1 MTDIKQPVQG
11 KPNTYYVPYPVLALC
26 TDEGSICCSAG
37 GGGAAAS
44 KEVPNNVH
52 AHKYDA
58 STKAFSTI
66 AALNTEK
73 ELVTTLSYVASA
85 GVWLGSVRCSCRVLV
100 LDEEENKF
108 TTVGEWETEKEGKD
122 SCQNFAKSNSS
133 GELVAT
139 GGTDDML
146 KVWKV
151 NLDGGALNPS
161 LVCECRQ
168 ESEVLDA
175 AFNAD
180 SKLVASTGRDKMCRI
195 FDAQTG
201 QAKQTIKYANPK
213 NPSDV
218 LMARCVQ
225 FWTDPQGQER
235 LFVGA
240 SGARGPA
247 MLGVFTT
254 EGQVVYQLEVDVK
267 PLSSMCI
274 DSAGQ
279 RVALGITTGSK
290 KVYALPTFSMIGKVE
305 GCHDMPASNVGFM
318 GETTVVSG
326 AGDYSINVIEL
337 KGSSGA
343 SNLLCILV
351 ALIMVAAIVFMV
363 FRLGSA
369 AAELPDNAEL

>member
-1 MTDIKQPVQG
+1 MGDIKQPVQG
-11 KPNTYYVPYPVLALC
+11 KPNTYYVPYPVLALGS
-26 TDEGSICCSAG
+26 DEGSICCSAG

-44 KEVPNNVH
+44 KEVPNYVQ
-52 AHKYDA
+52 AHKYDEG
-58 STKAFSTI
+58 TKAFSTI

-73 ELVTTLSYVASA
+73 ELVTALFYVASA
-85 GVWLGSVRCSCRVLV
+85 GVWLGSVKTSCRVLV

-108 TTVGEWETEKEGKD
+108 TTVGEWETEKNGKD
-122 SCQNFAKSNSS
+122 SCQNFAKSNAS
-133 GELVAT
+133 GELIAT

-151 NLDGGALNPS
+151 SLDGGALDPT

-168 ESEVLDA
+168 DSEVLDA
-175 AFNAD
+175 AFSAD
-180 SKLVASTGRDKMCRI
+180 SKLVASTGRDKLCRI
-195 FDAQTG
+195 FDAQSG

-225 FWTDPQGQER
+225 FWVDPQGQER

-247 MLGVFTT
+247 MLGVFTL
-254 EGQVVYQLEVDVK
+254 EGQVVYQMEVDVK
-267 PLSSMCI
+267 PLSSMRI

-279 RVALGITTGSK
+279 RVALGITTGDK
-290 KVYALPTFSMIGKVE
+290 KVYALPTFKMIGKVE

-318 GETTVVSG
+318 GEATVISG
-326 AGDYSINVIEL
+326 AGDYSINIMEFR
-337 KGSSGA
+337 GGSGA
-343 SNLLCILV
+343 SNVMCILV
-351 ALIMVAAIVFMV
+351 ALMLVAAILFMV